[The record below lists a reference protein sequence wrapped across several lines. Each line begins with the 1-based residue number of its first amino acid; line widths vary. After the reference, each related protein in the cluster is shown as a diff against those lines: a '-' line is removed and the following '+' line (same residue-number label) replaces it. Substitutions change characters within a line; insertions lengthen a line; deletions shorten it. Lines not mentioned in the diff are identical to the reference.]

1 MNSEHF
7 AALSAASLSLFQVS
21 ADAFWLTLPVALLLA
36 LLMIYVSGEISGS
49 RLESL
54 FRRLLIAIAL
64 LVAFPQISSA
74 IQGLEE
80 HLIDAFGGDT
90 SLTQVFA
97 KVGDKAKEMKEQGTS
112 NWLKIGQFTLSLIT
126 TLSFLI
132 LSIVKRFLDVL
143 HLTIWNLLH
152 ILGPLALLGCLFPS
166 FSAVPKGVFM
176 GMLELALW
184 KPVWVI
190 LARLLI
196 AIGFGETSADPS
208 QWFDIAVMNF
218 AVAGLM
224 ACTPMLVHG
233 FLSGSLATAGGSA
246 IQTMLSGAGVAMASA
261 PMKAIQTGGR
271 WAKESVSSA
280 ARGPLSNISFKNH
293 SDPQRPHWKASRDSK
308 KG

>member
-1 MNSEHF
+1 
-7 AALSAASLSLFQVS
+7 
-21 ADAFWLTLPVALLLA
+21 
-36 LLMIYVSGEISGS
+36 
-49 RLESL
+49 
-54 FRRLLIAIAL
+54 LIAIAL

-74 IQGLEE
+74 IQGLEG

-90 SLTQVFA
+90 SLIQVFA
-97 KVGDKAKEMKEQGTS
+97 RVGDKAKEMKDQGTS

-166 FSAVPKGVFM
+166 FTAVPKGIFM

-190 LARLLI
+190 LARLLV
-196 AIGFGETSADPS
+196 AIGFGETPADPS

-224 ACTPMLVHG
+224 ASTPMLVHG
-233 FLSGSLATAGGSA
+233 FFAGSLASAGGSA
-246 IQTMLSGAGVAMASA
+246 IQTMLSGAGVAMAGL
-261 PMKAIQTGGR
+261 PMKTLQQGTR
-271 WAKESVSSA
+271 WAKGTASTA
-280 ARGPLSNISFKNH
+280 MRAPLSRISFKNNT
-293 SDPQRPHWKASRDSK
+293 DPMRHQAPNKSK